1 MGEISGR
8 KLPRFSGVRGWA
20 FHGYEWPPRFS
31 VAQVVEGT
39 VTAWAFAAG
48 DIRGP
53 VDQRQ
58 LPSDRWPAWIPND
71 ITLSSAT
78 TWIAGLVRPGEIQFL
93 TENLPFFHEADHA
106 IHVLDGLTPVADGWL
121 HPSPA

>member
-1 MGEISGR
+1 MGEISRR

-20 FHGYEWPPRFS
+20 LYGYEWPPRFS

-53 VDQRQ
+53 VYPRQ
-58 LPSDRWPAWIPND
+58 LLSDRWPAWTPND
-71 ITLSSAT
+71 ITLSSVI
-78 TWIAGLVRPGEIQFL
+78 TWFASLIRPGGIQFPG
-93 TENLPFFHEADHA
+93 EHRPFFHEEEHA
-106 IHVLDGLTPVADGWL
+106 IHVFDGLAPLAGGWL
-121 HPSPA
+121 HPTPA